1 MIATCRHAILMRA
14 QEPIMPRTA
23 IAKSAASEIIDLL
36 EEDHNKVL
44 ALFAEFRQLRGS
56 DNDEAKQS
64 LVESACTELVIH
76 AQVEEEYLYP
86 ALANALDDSESVE
99 ESEIEHTAIRQ
110 LIAAIE
116 SMQAGDA
123 RYDACFTVLGEYVE
137 HHVAKERL
145 HVFPAMQACT
155 TDLRGLVQ
163 DIRHRRTELRSEF
176 GMPDENYEE
185 DRLEFGSGR
194 SQRMQH
200 H

>member
-1 MIATCRHAILMRA
+1 
-14 QEPIMPRTA
+14 MPRTA
-23 IAKSAASEIIDLL
+23 IARSAASEIIDLL

-86 ALANALDDSESVE
+86 ALANALDDPESVE
-99 ESEIEHTAIRQ
+99 ESEVEHTAIRQ

-137 HHVAKERL
+137 HHIAKERR

-176 GMPDENYEE
+176 GMPDEDYEE